1 MDRIIDMA
9 ADKIF
14 YYFGGLAIALIVS
27 LLLIFKSEVPQSYTI
42 PIAVASGVFII
53 VPIIIFIII
62 SIKKDDRGKFLG
74 ILLNIWSIII
84 VVFGTIF
91 QIVILLT
98 FFIIYIIYCMGTK
111 TKPSFNPLAS
121 TKSSKSPK
129 SRKSTEVTTPI
140 ETPKPTKYYC
150 KYCGDSAMSISSLTS
165 RSCKKNP
172 NGENHVPYE
181 GSEKSQYYCMYCGDS
196 AMSISSLTFR
206 SCKKNPNGEN
216 HVPYEGSEKSQ
227 YYCMYCG
234 DSAMSISSL
243 TSRSCKKNPN
253 GENHVP
259 AK

>member
-121 TKSSKSPK
+121 TKASKSPK
-129 SRKSTEVTTPI
+129 SKKSTEVTTPI

-150 KYCGDSAMSISSLTS
+150 KYCGKSYSSVRDLTGS
-165 RSCKKNP
+165 SCSNNP
-172 NGENHVPYE
+172 EGKYHVPYE
-181 GSEKSQYYCMYCGDS
+181 GSEKSKYECKYCGKS
-196 AMSISSLTFR
+196 YSSIRDLTGG
-206 SCKKNPNGEN
+206 SCSKNPNGKY
-216 HVPYEGSEKSQ
+216 HVP
-227 YYCMYCG
+227 
-234 DSAMSISSL
+234 L
-243 TSRSCKKNPN
+243 
-253 GENHVP
+253 
-259 AK
+259 